1 MRSDVLNKSS
11 GKYDGK
17 TRPTSI
23 FDWDYI
29 SCSPPILSAVG
40 NSATDVMADGDKGS
54 MLWPGK
60 GGQLYPSTV
69 CYIGAFTAVGTIPN
83 VDGAVPATDT
93 NSTVAGLNM
102 QMDSETAGNVG
113 IEIVLGGSQFGS
125 ESNKIIAGT
134 HSASIDVTWNNADWT
149 DYDACVIGLRKAE
162 EFNTGHAGILA
173 AATGDPLYTDF
184 VAFGCQS
191 PDDVQ
196 IASDLNNGGSGTYTD
211 TTDATAANH
220 NHRFRIDLDSD
231 GKVTYK
237 HIGAAAMKAG
247 TLAAPSTTA
256 TYTFDSGDTLVPYM
270 IVFGTGQDSAVYLKS
285 IEVTRSPSVG
295 GHSVA

>member
-1 MRSDVLNKSS
+1 MRSDVLNTSS

-17 TRPTSI
+17 TRPTTI

-113 IEIVLGGSQFGS
+113 IEIVLGGSQLVQNQIRLLLERIQLLLMLHGITS
-125 ESNKIIAGT
+125 T
-134 HSASIDVTWNNADWT
+134 
-149 DYDACVIGLRKAE
+149 GLI
-162 EFNTGHAGILA
+162 TM
-173 AATGDPLYTDF
+173 P
-184 VAFGCQS
+184 V
-191 PDDVQ
+191 
-196 IASDLNNGGSGTYTD
+196 
-211 TTDATAANH
+211 
-220 NHRFRIDLDSD
+220 
-231 GKVTYK
+231 
-237 HIGAAAMKAG
+237 
-247 TLAAPSTTA
+247 
-256 TYTFDSGDTLVPYM
+256 
-270 IVFGTGQDSAVYLKS
+270 
-285 IEVTRSPSVG
+285 
-295 GHSVA
+295 